1 MDISTTMTETQIK
14 DRIHKYIADTT
25 FADVSIIKEETLL
38 FDEGIFDSMGLISLI
53 TFLEDEFNIKTE
65 DTDLV
70 VENFE
75 SISAI
80 TNFVSSRL

>member
-1 MDISTTMTETQIK
+1 MEITDTMTGTQIK
-14 DRIHKYIADTT
+14 ERIHKYIVDTT
-25 FADVSIIKEETLL
+25 FADVSIIKDDTLL

-53 TFLEDEFNIKTE
+53 TFLEDEFTLKTE

-80 TNFVSSRL
+80 TNFVSNRL

>member
-1 MDISTTMTETQIK
+1 MDITTTMTETQIK
-14 DRIHKYIADTT
+14 EKIHKYIADTT
-25 FADVSIIKEETLL
+25 FADVSIIKDDTLL
-38 FDEGIFDSMGLISLI
+38 FDEGIFDSMGLISVI

-80 TNFVSSRL
+80 NNFVSSRM

>member
-1 MDISTTMTETQIK
+1 MEITDTMTGTQIK
-14 DRIHKYIADTT
+14 ERIHKYIVDTT
-25 FADVSIIKEETLL
+25 FADVSIIKDDTLL

-53 TFLEDEFNIKTE
+53 TFLEDEFTLKTE

-80 TNFVSSRL
+80 TNFVSTRL

>member
-1 MDISTTMTETQIK
+1 MEITDTMTGTQIK
-14 DRIHKYIADTT
+14 ERIHKYIVDTT
-25 FADVSIIKEETLL
+25 FADVSIIKDDTLL

-53 TFLEDEFNIKTE
+53 TFLEDEFTLKTE

-80 TNFVSSRL
+80 TNFVTTRL

>member
-1 MDISTTMTETQIK
+1 MDILTTMAETEIK
-14 DRIHKYIADTT
+14 ERIHKYIADTT

-38 FDEGIFDSMGLISLI
+38 FEEGIFDSMGLISLI
-53 TFLEDEFNIKTE
+53 TFLEDQFNIKTE
-65 DTDLV
+65 DTDLI

-80 TNFVSSRL
+80 SNFVTSRI

>member
-1 MDISTTMTETQIK
+1 MDIATSMTETQIK
-14 DRIHKYIADTT
+14 EKIHKYIADTT
-25 FADVSIIKEETLL
+25 FADVSIIKDDTLL

-75 SISAI
+75 SITAI
-80 TNFVSSRL
+80 NKFVSSRM

>member
-1 MDISTTMTETQIK
+1 MEITDTMTGTQIK
-14 DRIHKYIADTT
+14 DRIHKYIVDTT
-25 FADVSIIKEETLL
+25 FADVSIIKDDTLL

-53 TFLEDEFNIKTE
+53 TFLEDEFTLKTE

-80 TNFVSSRL
+80 TNFVSTRL

>member
-25 FADVSIIKEETLL
+25 FADLNIIQEETLL

-80 TNFVSSRL
+80 TNFVSSRM